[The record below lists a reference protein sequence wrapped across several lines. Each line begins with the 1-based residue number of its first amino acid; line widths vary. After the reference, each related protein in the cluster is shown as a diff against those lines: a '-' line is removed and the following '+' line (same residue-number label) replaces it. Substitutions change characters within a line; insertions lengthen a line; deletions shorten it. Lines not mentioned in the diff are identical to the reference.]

1 MPNNVYRFRRLKWG
15 ALKRLEA
22 MPGSARPPAFGW
34 DTLAIVA
41 GLVVI
46 GTLLY
51 FLI

>member
-1 MPNNVYRFRRLKWG
+1 MPNNVYRFRRIKWG
-15 ALKRLEA
+15 EPKRFKA
-22 MPGSARPPAFGW
+22 MPGQARPSAFGW
-34 DTLAIVA
+34 DTLAILA